1 MSRPGGGGGGGGAVG
16 GGPPSA
22 GGGPVRQAA
31 SDPADTSAPSI
42 SRGASPVQQVV
53 LGIDPGT
60 AVTGYGVVLRRGG
73 GRVTLL
79 ECGIIRTSPH
89 TPLPA
94 RIREIYEGVC
104 ELLGRFDPFAVA
116 VEDVFQGKNVRSA
129 LTLGHARGAI
139 LLAAS
144 LQERII
150 AEYTPSEIKSAV
162 AGTGRATKEQVAFMV
177 QQQLRLKQA
186 PSPADAADG
195 VAAALCHCLVGGAPR
210 LGREGN
216 GPLRP
221 PAGRTGGR
229 SGDAS
234 AAGAT
239 DEAGSGSGTRPGD
252 ARQVPESG
260 PRPGDP
266 GDLPGRPSAAA
277 LARHGIGPGRR
288 SRP

>member
-1 MSRPGGGGGGGGAVG
+1 MSRPGEGSGE
-16 GGPPSA
+16 GP
-22 GGGPVRQAA
+22 G
-31 SDPADTSAPSI
+31 DPPLQ
-42 SRGASPVQQVV
+42 PVV

-73 GRVTLL
+73 GVVTLL

-89 TPLPA
+89 TPLPD

-104 ELLGRFDPFAVA
+104 ELLVRFDPWAVA

-144 LQERII
+144 LQGRAI

-177 QQQLRLKQA
+177 QQQLRLKQP
-186 PSPADAADG
+186 PSPSDAADG

-216 GPLRP
+216 GLPRP
-221 PAGRTGGR
+221 QGERTIGR
-229 SGDAS
+229 SGS
-234 AAGAT
+234 ADRAGPAGAGGSST
-239 DEAGSGSGTRPGD
+239 DAGDLSGRPG
-252 ARQVPESG
+252 
-260 PRPGDP
+260 
-266 GDLPGRPSAAA
+266 AAA

>member
-1 MSRPGGGGGGGGAVG
+1 MSRPGGGGGGEGAVG
-16 GGPPSA
+16 VGP
-22 GGGPVRQAA
+22 
-31 SDPADTSAPSI
+31 
-42 SRGASPVQQVV
+42 GASPVEQVV

-94 RIREIYEGVC
+94 RIREIYEGIC

-144 LQERII
+144 LQERVI
-150 AEYTPSEIKSAV
+150 AEYTPSEIKNAV

-221 PAGRTGGR
+221 SGGR
-229 SGDAS
+229 GVGRPVDAPD
-234 AAGAT
+234 ARATDVAGA
-239 DEAGSGSGTRPGD
+239 GSGTRPGD
-252 ARQVPESG
+252 APQTPDSG
-260 PRPGDP
+260 SRPGDP
-266 GDLPGRPSAAA
+266 GDLSGRPSAAA